1 MDTGLIDRIYECSFA
16 PELWP
21 GVLGELA
28 TIATARAGFLFL
40 SNADIHH
47 FTSSSEIG
55 TTVLKPLVASGW
67 VARSERFRRFLA
79 ARNFGFFS
87 DGDIYT
93 ADEKSTDPFYR
104 DILLPRGLG
113 WAVGTTVP
121 LPTGDRFAI
130 NLEREYLRG
139 PVELAA
145 IHRLDL
151 LRPHIARSALMS
163 ARLQLERARA
173 TSEALARVRLAAL
186 VLDTNGKV
194 LAANDLIELLSGH
207 IQWRAQGRVSL
218 KDRAADQ
225 ILRDAIAEID
235 SNGGPAVRS
244 FPTRDTHD
252 GTPMVVHVIP
262 IRLSARDVFFRCAAV
277 LVLTPVTLPKAP
289 PADLVQSLFDLT
301 PAEARVACSLAA
313 GKTVDDI
320 ASDHHISPN
329 TIRTHVRG
337 VLGKTGCSRQAEV
350 VALLT
355 GLSSMRPNDLS

>member
-1 MDTGLIDRIYECSFA
+1 MDTQLIDRIYECSFA

-55 TTVLKPLVASGW
+55 ATVLKPLVASGW

-79 ARNFGFFS
+79 ARNFGFLS

-93 ADEKSTDPFYR
+93 AEEKNTDPFYR

-139 PVELAA
+139 PVEPAA

-173 TSEALARVRLAAL
+173 TSEALARVRLPAL
-186 VLDTNGKV
+186 VLDVNGKV
-194 LAANDLIELLSGH
+194 LAANHLIEMLSGQIH
-207 IQWRAQGRVSL
+207 WRVQDRVSL
-218 KDRAADQ
+218 KDRAADR
-225 ILRDAIAEID
+225 ILRDAIAAID
-235 SNGGPAVRS
+235 PNGGPAVRS
-244 FPTRDTHD
+244 FPTRDIDD

-262 IRLSARDVFFRCAAV
+262 IRLSARDVFIRCAAV

-320 ASDHHISPN
+320 ASDNHISPN

-355 GLSSMRPNDLS
+355 GLSSIRPNDLS

>member
-1 MDTGLIDRIYECSFA
+1 MDTQLIDRIYECSFV

-28 TIATARAGFLFL
+28 AIATARAGFLFL

-55 TTVLKPLVASGW
+55 NTVLKPLVASGW
-67 VARSERFRRFLA
+67 IARSERFRRFLA
-79 ARNFGFFS
+79 ARKFGFFS

-93 ADEKSTDPFYR
+93 ADEKNTDPFYR

-145 IHRLDL
+145 IHQLDL
-151 LRPHIARSALMS
+151 LRPHIARSAFMS
-163 ARLQLERARA
+163 ARLQLERAQA
-173 TSEALARVRLAAL
+173 TSEALARVGLPAL
-186 VLDTNGKV
+186 VLDVKGKV
-194 LAANDLIELLSGH
+194 LAANRLIEMLSGH
-207 IQWRAQGRVSL
+207 IQWGAQDRVSL

-225 ILRDAIAEID
+225 ILRDAIAAID
-235 SNGGPAVRS
+235 SNGSPAVRS
-244 FPTRDTHD
+244 FPTRDIEV
-252 GTPMVVHVIP
+252 GAPMVVHVIP
-262 IRLSARDVFFRCAAV
+262 IRLSARDVFIRCAAI

-289 PADLVQSLFDLT
+289 PADLVQSLFDFT
-301 PAEARVACSLAA
+301 PAEASVACSLAA

-320 ASDHHISPN
+320 ASDNQVSPN

-355 GLSSMRPNDLS
+355 GLSSTRPNDLS